1 MRFLA
6 CAFAATLWMTSTDVR
21 ADDAAV
27 KGTFIGQGTYAT
39 AEGCKKLA
47 AIAAGGDENV
57 GTVPETLT
65 EDGFDSWEG
74 SCAFVS
80 VSEVEAGKTW
90 KAQMQC
96 VEGAEEVEETDLF
109 ERLSDGTLK
118 VTQDDHVTVLQRCDA
133 AKGN

>member
-1 MRFLA
+1 MRSWSFALFLT
-6 CAFAATLWMTSTDVR
+6 AAIVSTAAR

-27 KGTFIGQGTYAT
+27 KGAFIGPGTYAT

-47 AIAAGGDENV
+47 AIEAGGDQNV

-80 VSEVEAGKTW
+80 VSVVETGKKW

-96 VEGAEEVEETDLF
+96 VEGAEEVEETDIF
-109 ERLSDGTLK
+109 ERMPDGTLK

>member
-1 MRFLA
+1 MRFLV
-6 CAFAATLWMTSTDVR
+6 CAFAATLCMTSTDVR

-80 VSEVEAGKTW
+80 VSEVAAGKKW

-118 VTQDDHVTVLQRCDA
+118 VTQDDHVTVLQRCDT

>member
-1 MRFLA
+1 MRSLI
-6 CAFAATLWMTSTDVR
+6 CALGLVVAISTTAAF

-27 KGTFIGQGTYAT
+27 KGAFIGAGTYAT

-47 AIAAGGDENV
+47 VIAEGGDQNV

-80 VSEVEAGKTW
+80 VSEVEPGKKW

-133 AKGN
+133 PKGN